1 MHTADDAQYRKM
13 TETPIDKLIINLGI
27 PTLISMLITSIYN
40 MADTAFVG
48 EIGTSASGAIGVVF
62 GYMAILQAVAFM
74 FGQCSGSLIAR
85 MLGKKEM
92 EDASRIASTGFF
104 TAVGIG
110 ILITILSLIFM
121 DPLLMFLGST
131 ETILPH
137 ARSYCICIAFGAP
150 FIMGSYVLNNILR
163 FEGLAIKAMI
173 GLVSGAVLNI
183 VLDPILIFGFG
194 MGTAGAGIAT
204 AFSQMVGF
212 CILLSMFIRGIT
224 QSRISIFK
232 YTRKP
237 IDLWNIIS
245 IGFPSLIRQAL
256 ASIATIILNRCA
268 REYGDAAVAAMAI
281 VSRIS
286 MFVFS
291 IALGFGQG
299 FQPVCSFNY
308 GAEKYSRV
316 REAFRFTLKITMIFM
331 AFASVVIFAGSPL
344 LVKLFRNDPEVIEIG
359 TKGLRYACVVMV
371 LQPVTVLSNMTLQST
386 GKSLSASLLAMMRS
400 GVFFIPILLLLNQM
414 IGLKGIEVAQPIADV
429 FTAVVSIPFI
439 AVFFKQ
445 LPTGKNI

>member
-1 MHTADDAQYRKM
+1 MHTAEDAQYIKM
-13 TETPIDKLIINLGI
+13 TETPINKLIINLGI

-48 EIGTSASGAIGVVF
+48 EIGTSASGAVGVVF

-74 FGQCSGSLIAR
+74 FGQGSGSLIAR
-85 MLGKKEM
+85 MLGQKKI

-110 ILITILSLIFM
+110 ILITIISLIYM

-163 FEGLAIKAMI
+163 FEGLAIKAMV

-183 VLDPILIFGFG
+183 ALDPLLIFGFG

-204 AFSQMVGF
+204 SFSQMVGF
-212 CILLSMFIRGIT
+212 FILLSMFTRGIT
-224 QSRISIFK
+224 QSKISIFK
-232 YTRKP
+232 YTRSL
-237 IDLWNIIS
+237 IDLWYIIS
-245 IGFPSLIRQAL
+245 VGFPSLIRQAL
-256 ASIATIILNRCA
+256 ASLATIILNRCA

-286 MFVFS
+286 MFIFS

-308 GAEKYSRV
+308 GAEKYHRV
-316 REAFRFTLKITMIFM
+316 REAFRFTLKITMVFM
-331 AFASVVIFAGSPL
+331 ALASIVIFVGAPI
-344 LVKLFRNDPEVIEIG
+344 LVKLFRDDIQVIEIG
-359 TKGLRYACVVMV
+359 TRGLRYACLVMI
-371 LQPVTVLSNMTLQST
+371 LQPITVLSNMTLQST
-386 GKSLSASLLAMMRS
+386 GQSLSASLLAMLRS
-400 GVFFIPILLLLNQM
+400 GVFFIPILLFLNSW
-414 IGLKGIEVAQPIADV
+414 IGLRGIEAAQPIADV
-429 FTAVVSIPFI
+429 FTAVMSIPFI
-439 AVFFKQ
+439 ALFFKK
-445 LPTGKNI
+445 LPKEV